1 VLSGDIA
8 VHWGRIRGTAAGE
21 FLGQVATGRSIDVA
35 MTAIYEFRNGAI
47 NSERVF
53 MDLATMAAQAGWD
66 LDEIRTAVGLGT
78 TSTP

>member
-1 VLSGDIA
+1 
-8 VHWGRIRGTAAGE
+8 
-21 FLGQVATGRSIDVA
+21 